1 MSGLVQKYRYGD
13 IGMSGPQTD
22 ARVETTSPFVGGSPA
37 DGDCGVLWS
46 LVYDELR
53 GVARRQLRGGSD
65 TLQATALVHEA
76 YMRLAEDERVSSRG
90 RAYFFGAAARAMRQ
104 ILVDHAR
111 VRSRAKRGG
120 GETPLTLKT
129 GDAGVDSLTTDLLD
143 LHRALEVLEELN
155 PRQARVV
162 ECRYFAGLDVN
173 ETAEALAVSPRTV
186 KRDWMLA
193 RAWLF
198 RELRAGAEP

>member
-1 MSGLVQKYRYGD
+1 MSGQQTGD
-13 IGMSGPQTD
+13 
-22 ARVETTSPFVGGSPA
+22 RVETTSLFVVDSLAQGERS
-37 DGDCGVLWS
+37 VLWS
-46 LVYDELR
+46 RVYDELR
-53 GVARRQLRGGSD
+53 RVARRQLRGGGD

-76 YMRLAEDERVSSRG
+76 YMRLTGDERVSSRG
-90 RAYFFGAAARAMRQ
+90 RAYFFGAAAQAMRQ

-111 VRSRAKRGG
+111 MRARAKRGG
-120 GETPLTLKT
+120 GEKPLTLQT
-129 GDAGVDSLTTDLLD
+129 GDAGVDSLATDLLD
-143 LHRALEVLEELN
+143 LHRALKALEDLN

-162 ECRYFAGLDVN
+162 ECRFFAGLDVN

-198 RELRAGAEP
+198 RELRASGEP